1 MIQQL
6 CEVSRITNHILQM
19 SNLRKNLSDFHNKL
33 SDKAVYERKWSDSRA
48 CVLITVLKDDR
59 GKDNL
64 SG

>member
-1 MIQQL
+1 MFQQL

-33 SDKAVYERKWSDSRA
+33 SDKAVYELKWSDSRA